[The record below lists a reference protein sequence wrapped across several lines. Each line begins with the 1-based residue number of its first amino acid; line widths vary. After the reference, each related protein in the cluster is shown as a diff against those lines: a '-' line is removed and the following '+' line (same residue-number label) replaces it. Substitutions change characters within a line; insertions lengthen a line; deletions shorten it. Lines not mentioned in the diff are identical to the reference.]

1 MSSFCNLYPITAMQF
16 MFGKLFPEI
25 MFMVHVVFTC
35 LWFMLNGLERF
46 CHFSLGVSSQSPLPS
61 SCLEYGGL
69 QCSHIF
75 IICCVLYCFQF
86 SFMVYFISWCLLMCY
101 LFSFIFIYVHLF
113 SFMFIYF
120 HLFSFIFIYC
130 NFFSFFNFLFFFSL
144 EKTITNLNHLHV
156 DPRLSSADVIL
167 FSEPI
172 PYVYIYI
179 IRRTYSI
186 FFETN
191 CCLFLGKT
199 CFEQGVI

>member
-1 MSSFCNLYPITAMQF
+1 MQF
-16 MFGKLFPEI
+16 VPNHRYAIHVWKIVPRNHVYGSCRFH
-25 MFMVHVVFTC
+25 MFMVHV
-35 LWFMLNGLERF
+35 ERSGAVLPF
-46 CHFSLGVSSQSPLPS
+46 FPRVSSQSPIPS